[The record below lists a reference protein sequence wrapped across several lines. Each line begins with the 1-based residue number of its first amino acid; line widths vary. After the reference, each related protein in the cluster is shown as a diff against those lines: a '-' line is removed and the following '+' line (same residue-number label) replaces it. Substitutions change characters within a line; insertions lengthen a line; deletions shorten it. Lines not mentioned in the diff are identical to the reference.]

1 MAPESSREEDTR
13 HRAPP
18 KRRLSTHGQEPDDH
32 ESKRARIGDYLIQSQ
47 PASSTNSAP
56 STSPFYVGQADT
68 TIPLNENTDN
78 ASEGNKQWSETRQYQ
93 PPNTTTLTVVER
105 ATVLCKPIPFSH
117 QRQLLVLDISFG
129 STCQTNFCAQVE
141 GFGSMWVAKLS
152 CTDLCDELFRH
163 VLGEDDTRLLC
174 GIMVGEKQSSQ
185 VMRMHP
191 GGTGLTGNRNIV
203 HIIMWP
209 QAEPGNGPS
218 RDMNLGEEA
227 GVREFVEM
235 IGGCWIE

>member
-1 MAPESSREEDTR
+1 MREHHSQSS
-13 HRAPP
+13 
-18 KRRLSTHGQEPDDH
+18 KRRRSIDGQEKASDRNKRLRINKDSTQPPTSSPASPEPLTIPFSDGRTAVTAPDDGNL
-32 ESKRARIGDYLIQSQ
+32 RDAGQGNQQSIE
-47 PASSTNSAP
+47 T
-56 STSPFYVGQADT
+56 GQH
-68 TIPLNENTDN
+68 
-78 ASEGNKQWSETRQYQ
+78 R
-93 PPNTTTLTVVER
+93 PPNTPTLTVIER

-117 QRQLLVLDISFG
+117 QRQLSVLEISFG
-129 STCQTNFCAQVE
+129 STCQTNFCAQIE
-141 GFGSMWVAKLS
+141 GFTSMWVAKLS

-174 GIMVGEKQSSQ
+174 SIMVGEKQSSQ

-191 GGTGLTGNRNIV
+191 SGTGLTGNYRNIV

-209 QAEPGNGPS
+209 QAELGDGPS